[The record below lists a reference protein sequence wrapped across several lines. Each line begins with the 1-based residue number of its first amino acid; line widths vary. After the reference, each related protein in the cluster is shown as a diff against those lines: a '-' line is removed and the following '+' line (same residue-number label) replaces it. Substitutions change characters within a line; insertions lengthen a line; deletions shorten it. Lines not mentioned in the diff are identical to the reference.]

1 MCIITYTIVTYNKLT
16 KLKVRVDNA
25 WSQIDVQLKRR
36 YDLIPNMVET
46 VKGYASHEKET
57 LGEVTRA
64 RASVGSAK
72 TPEDVIAANNELTG
86 ALSRLLVVAERYPDL
101 KANANFM
108 SLQNDLRDLESK
120 IAISRQFYNDT
131 AMNYNQKLQLFPS
144 NLVAKAFKFKGVP
157 YFEIEEAE
165 KAVPQ
170 VKF

>member
-57 LGEVTRA
+57 LGEVTRE

-72 TPEDVIAANNELTG
+72 TPEDIISANNELTG
-86 ALSRLLVVAERYPDL
+86 ALSRLLVVAERYPEL

>member
-1 MCIITYTIVTYNKLT
+1 MCIIAYTIVTYNKLT

-86 ALSRLLVVAERYPDL
+86 ALSRLLVVAERYPEL

>member
-72 TPEDVIAANNELTG
+72 TPEDIISANNELTG
-86 ALSRLLVVAERYPDL
+86 ALSRLLVVAERYPEL

-131 AMNYNQKLQLFPS
+131 AMNYNQNLQLFPS

>member
-86 ALSRLLVVAERYPDL
+86 ALSRLLVVAERYPEL

-108 SLQNDLRDLESK
+108 TLQNDLRDLESK

>member
-57 LGEVTRA
+57 LSEVTRA

-72 TPEDVIAANNELTG
+72 TQEDVIAANNELTG
-86 ALSRLLVVAERYPDL
+86 ALSRLLVVAERYPEL

>member
-1 MCIITYTIVTYNKLT
+1 M
-16 KLKVRVDNA
+16 
-25 WSQIDVQLKRR
+25 
-36 YDLIPNMVET
+36 
-46 VKGYASHEKET
+46 
-57 LGEVTRA
+57 
-64 RASVGSAK
+64 
-72 TPEDVIAANNELTG
+72 
-86 ALSRLLVVAERYPDL
+86 VAERYPEL

>member
-72 TPEDVIAANNELTG
+72 TPEDIISANNELTG
-86 ALSRLLVVAERYPDL
+86 ALSRLLVVAERYPEL

-131 AMNYNQKLQLFPS
+131 AMK
-144 NLVAKAFKFKGVP
+144 
-157 YFEIEEAE
+157 
-165 KAVPQ
+165 
-170 VKF
+170 

>member
-72 TPEDVIAANNELTG
+72 TPEDIISANNELTG
-86 ALSRLLVVAERYPDL
+86 ALSRLLVVAERYPEL

-131 AMNYNQKLQLFPS
+131 AMNYNQKLQ
-144 NLVAKAFKFKGVP
+144 
-157 YFEIEEAE
+157 
-165 KAVPQ
+165 
-170 VKF
+170 

>member
-72 TPEDVIAANNELTG
+72 TQEDVIAANNELTG
-86 ALSRLLVVAERYPDL
+86 ALSRLLVVAERYPEL

>member
-46 VKGYASHEKET
+46 VKGYAAHEKET

-72 TPEDVIAANNELTG
+72 TPEDIISANNELTG
-86 ALSRLLVVAERYPDL
+86 ALSRLLVVAERYPEL

>member
-86 ALSRLLVVAERYPDL
+86 ALSRLLVVAERYPEL

-165 KAVPQ
+165 KAVPL

>member
-86 ALSRLLVVAERYPDL
+86 ALSRLLVVAERYPEL

>member
-72 TPEDVIAANNELTG
+72 TPEDIISANNELTG
-86 ALSRLLVVAERYPDL
+86 ALSRLLVVAERYPEL

-108 SLQNDLRDLESK
+108 ALQNDLRDLESK

>member
-72 TPEDVIAANNELTG
+72 TPEDIISANNELTG
-86 ALSRLLVVAERYPDL
+86 ALSRLLVVAERYPEL

>member
-57 LGEVTRA
+57 LSEVTRA

-86 ALSRLLVVAERYPDL
+86 ALSRLLVVAERYPEL

>member
-86 ALSRLLVVAERYPDL
+86 ALSRLLVVAERYPEL

-108 SLQNDLRDLESK
+108 TLQNDLRDLESK

-157 YFEIEEAE
+157 YFEIEEAHKE
-165 KAVPQ
+165 APKVQ
-170 VKF
+170 F

>member
-1 MCIITYTIVTYNKLT
+1 MCIITYAIVTYNKLT

-72 TPEDVIAANNELTG
+72 TQEDVIAANNELTG

>member
-57 LGEVTRA
+57 LGEVTRV

-72 TPEDVIAANNELTG
+72 TPEDIISANNELTG
-86 ALSRLLVVAERYPDL
+86 ALSRLLVVAERYPEL

>member
-1 MCIITYTIVTYNKLT
+1 MCIVTYTIVTYNKLT

-86 ALSRLLVVAERYPDL
+86 ALSRLLVVAERYPEL

>member
-46 VKGYASHEKET
+46 VKGYAAHEKET

-86 ALSRLLVVAERYPDL
+86 ALSRLLVVAERYPEL

>member
-72 TPEDVIAANNELTG
+72 TPEDIISANNELTG
-86 ALSRLLVVAERYPDL
+86 ALSRLLVVAERYPEL

-108 SLQNDLRDLESK
+108 SLQNDLGDLESK

>member
-57 LGEVTRA
+57 LGEVTSA

-86 ALSRLLVVAERYPDL
+86 ALSRLLVVAERYPEL